1 MDDGGQEEE
10 GGQGLGVKRPL
21 NIATIEQMGA
31 LAIDEEVI
39 R

>member
-1 MDDGGQEEE
+1 LEEEEEEEE
-10 GGQGLGVKRPL
+10 GFGLGVKRPL

-31 LAIDEEVI
+31 LAIDEEMI